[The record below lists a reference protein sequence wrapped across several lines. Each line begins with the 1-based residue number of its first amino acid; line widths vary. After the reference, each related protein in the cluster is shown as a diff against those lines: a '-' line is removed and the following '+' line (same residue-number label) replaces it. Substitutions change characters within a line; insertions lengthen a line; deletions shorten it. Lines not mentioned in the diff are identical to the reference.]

1 MDLHGFICVTVC
13 VGGLG
18 IVCWDVG
25 RLIEMRKKVT
35 GREREERKNETGPR
49 GKGRR
54 RLYSIFSP

>member
-18 IVCWDVG
+18 IVCWDVE

>member
-18 IVCWDVG
+18 IVWWDVE